1 MAQASHAPHLAFLS
15 AESQLAPLP
24 AFALFAAVV
33 LTKWST
39 RHRTRKALA
48 RLEPHL
54 LKDIGLDS
62 HAARHEASRMFW
74 QG

>member
-1 MAQASHAPHLAFLS
+1 MTPASHAPHIAFLS
-15 AESQLAPLP
+15 AESHLAPLP

-33 LTKWST
+33 LTKWSS

-62 HAARHEASRMFW
+62 QTARHEASRMFW